1 MAITAQMVKE
11 LREKTGVGMMDC
23 KTALNETN
31 GDMEAAV
38 DWLRTKGLAKA
49 AKKAGRVAVEGLIA
63 VAGSGDRAAMIEL
76 NSETDFVARN
86 EQFQALAKSV
96 AEAALKTD
104 GKRRLGAEGAACRR
118 HDRRGAITDAVA
130 TIGENM
136 TLRRAAVLS
145 VESGRRRELRAR
157 GDLAGPRQDRRP
169 RRPEVLRRQG
179 EARRARPAARD
190 ARRGGEPARRRRRA
204 ASTRRRSPASAPSS
218 PSRRAN
224 PASPTAIIEKMV
236 EGRLRKFYE
245 ESTLL
250 KQAFVID
257 SERTVE
263 TVLKD
268 AAKDR
273 RRRGRRSPIS
283 SSSGSA
289 RASSGRRRR
298 PEPPQLARKRK
309 IFEGADVTC
318 RRPCLMRTA
327 RRR

>member
-23 KTALNETN
+23 KTALNETK
-31 GDMEAAV
+31 GDMEAAI

-63 VAGSGDRAAMIEL
+63 IAGSGDRAAMIEL

-86 EQFQALAKSV
+86 EQFQTLAKNV

-104 GKRRLGAEGAACRR
+104 GQVESVLKAPIAGGTTVEA
-118 HDRRGAITDAVA
+118 AITAAVA

-136 TLRRAAVLS
+136 TLRRAALLS
-145 VESGRRRELRAR
+145 VDDGVVASYVHAAISPNLGKIGVIVGLKSSGDKAKLTALGRQIAMHVAAASPLAVDAARIDPETIARERAIFAEQARESGKP
-157 GDLAGPRQDRRP
+157 D
-169 RRPEVLRRQG
+169 
-179 EARRARPAARD
+179 
-190 ARRGGEPARRRRRA
+190 
-204 ASTRRRSPASAPSS
+204 
-218 PSRRAN
+218 N
-224 PASPTAIIEKMV
+224 IIEKMV

-268 AAKDR
+268 AAKDIGGAATVTDFMVFR
-273 RRRGRRSPIS
+273 LG
-283 SSSGSA
+283 
-289 RASSGRRRR
+289 
-298 PEPPQLARKRK
+298 
-309 IFEGADVTC
+309 EGAQREAED
-318 RRPCLMRTA
+318 A
-327 RRR
+327 